1 MLVFSS
7 NLVEM
12 RGVGP
17 HVLAN
22 TEIPAVQSYGT
33 GIQYSF
39 SYIPHGV
46 GDDVA
51 LHDHNSIFGHV
62 AEMRLAV
69 MSAKQTSARD
79 SHMRWFDVCWP
90 QGDIVALVAHRP
102 RFDDSSSDN

>member
-22 TEIPAVQSYGT
+22 TEIPAVRSYGT

-51 LHDHNSIFGHV
+51 LHDHNSIFWHV

-69 MSAKQTSARD
+69 VPVK
-79 SHMRWFDVCWP
+79 
-90 QGDIVALVAHRP
+90 
-102 RFDDSSSDN
+102 